1 MPIALAHLIEWLEK
15 GTLLWG
21 KALMKLTADEQGRL
35 ASPEL
40 FRPKAIFDATVQPDG
55 SIRLVELPEKQVRVV
70 KPRRVNGRLRG
81 AEIALNRDTV
91 AAAVRAER
99 DAR

>member
-1 MPIALAHLIEWLEK
+1 
-15 GTLLWG
+15 
-21 KALMKLTADEQGRL
+21 MKLTADEQGRL

-40 FRPKAIFDATVQPDG
+40 FRPKATFDATVQSDG
-55 SIRLVELPEKQVRVV
+55 SIRLVELTEEQVPVV
-70 KPRRVNGRLRG
+70 KPRRVNGRVRG